1 MRFPLFFLFLLIFK
15 NTTAQEVLL
24 DASKLLHLGDGQSR
38 FIKNINY
45 SNGNKANWDDIESK
59 GKIQYENSLSIY
71 FPERLFINFTQQLI
85 NAQHKGGAEIYSC
98 RLGNL
103 CWSTG
108 AYTNFFGS
116 TVPTTEINY
125 EVLQTRLT
133 GGYKYKH
140 TSNFEL
146 APLLTINQIEVS
158 ARAGNGVSSSEKKEI
173 GYLPMIGLSA
183 VYNVTKSAKV
193 TSKVTYFK
201 YKKYDKYLKL
211 MDFKINAVLSINNHV
226 DLEIGSAFNSIKYSS
241 KTDTTSSIFNF
252 EQDNPY
258 VAIKFSF

>member
-1 MRFPLFFLFLLIFK
+1 MRFPLFFLFLLTFK
-15 NTTAQEVLL
+15 NATPQEVLL

-38 FIKNINY
+38 FTRNINY
-45 SNGNKANWDDIESK
+45 LNGNKANWDDIESK
-59 GKIQYENSLSIY
+59 GEIQYENSLSLY
-71 FPERLFINFTQQLI
+71 FSERIFINLTQQLI

-108 AYTNFFGS
+108 TFTNFFGS

-125 EVLQTRLT
+125 ELLQTRLT
-133 GGYKYKH
+133 GGYKYNY
-140 TSNFEL
+140 TSNFEFS
-146 APLLTINQIEVS
+146 PLITINQIEIS

-183 VYNVTKSAKV
+183 AYNLTQSAKV
-193 TSKVTYFK
+193 TSKVTYFE

-211 MDFKINAVLSINNHV
+211 MDFKITAVLSINNHV
-226 DLEIGSAFNSIKYSS
+226 DIEIGSAFNSIKYSS
-241 KTDTTSSIFNF
+241 KTDTTSSILNF
-252 EQDNPY
+252 KQENPF

>member
-1 MRFPLFFLFLLIFK
+1 MRFPLFFLFLLTFK
-15 NTTAQEVLL
+15 NAAAQDVLL

-38 FIKNINY
+38 FIKNIKY

-71 FPERLFINFTQQLI
+71 FSERLFINLTQQLI

-108 AYTNFFGS
+108 TYTNFFGS

-140 TSNFEL
+140 ISNFEF
-146 APLLTINQIEVS
+146 APLITINQIELS
-158 ARAGNGVSSSEKKEI
+158 ARAGSGASSSEEKEV
-173 GYLPMIGLSA
+173 GYLPMIGFSA
-183 VYNVTKSAKV
+183 FYNITRSAKV
-193 TSKVTYFK
+193 TSRVTYFK
-201 YKKYDKYLKL
+201 YKKFDKYLKL
-211 MDFKINAVLSINNHV
+211 MDFKINAVLSISNHV
-226 DLEIGSAFNSIKYSS
+226 DIEIGSAFNSIKYSS
-241 KTDTTSSIFNF
+241 NTDTTSSILNF
-252 EQDNPY
+252 KQENPY